1 MKTLKELQEARSQAV
16 KSMEAL
22 VESRS
27 ENMDSEAMVAIRS
40 FKTDIEALDMQI
52 EAIEEMRSV
61 ASASSLPVE
70 VKNKNFK
77 EEFRENF
84 TSYLRGKIDYRAM
97 EAGTAGKGLESVPDE
112 FYRTLLDKLLEYGVF
127 YSQANV
133 LTTSNHGDLLIPVSD
148 DTANS
153 GVWTTESSAITPAD
167 FATSQKTMGAYK
179 VTTAILVSTE
189 LLEDSAFDIAS
200 YIAGAL
206 GVRLAR
212 TFEASFINGDGT
224 GKPLGIVA
232 DPLTV
237 DQATSAIAV
246 TDEKDVLNMMFAL
259 SPMMREGANFYASDS
274 MIKTMLSWVDT
285 QGRPLLQALSGST
298 QANDIQ
304 YSMYGKPVISNYE
317 LGSATTGG
325 DVPLIFGNPQ
335 NYWIRSLRGVTVKRG
350 DEVNM
355 LNDQV
360 LFTATTRL
368 DGKAISANP
377 AFSKLTVRTV

>member
-1 MKTLKELQEARSQAV
+1 MKSLKELQEARSQAV

>member
-1 MKTLKELQEARSQAV
+1 MKTLKELQEARVATV
-16 KSMEAL
+16 KSLEAL

-27 ENMDSEAMVAIRS
+27 NNMDEEAMVAIRS
-40 FKTDIEALDMQI
+40 FKEDIQTLDLQI
-52 EAIEEMRSV
+52 EAVEEMRSV
-61 ASASSLPVE
+61 ATKSSLPVE
-70 VKNKNFK
+70 TKEKNLK

-84 TSYLRGKIDYRAM
+84 TSYLRGKITQRAM
-97 EAGTAGKGLESVPDE
+97 TAGTAGAGLETVPDE
-112 FYRTLLDKLLEYGVF
+112 FYRTLLDKILEYGVF

-133 LTTSNHGDLLIPVSD
+133 ITTSNHGDLLIPVSD
-148 DTANS
+148 DTANA
-153 GVWTTESSAITPAD
+153 GVWTAEGIAITPAD
-167 FATSQKTMGAYK
+167 FTTAQKTMGAFK
-179 VTTAILVSTE
+179 VTTAIVVSTE

-237 DQATSAIAV
+237 NVAGSAVAVVDQDDA
-246 TDEKDVLNMMFAL
+246 LNLMFGL
-259 SPMMREGANFYASDS
+259 SSMMREGANYYASDS
-274 MIKTMLSWVDT
+274 MLKSMLSWVDT
-285 QGRPLLQALSGST
+285 TGRPLLQPQASAT
-298 QANDIQ
+298 QANDIS
-304 YSMYGKPVISNYE
+304 YYLYGKPVITNFE
-317 LGSATTGG
+317 LGDATTGG

-335 NYWIRSLRGVTVKRG
+335 NYWVRSLRGVTVKRG